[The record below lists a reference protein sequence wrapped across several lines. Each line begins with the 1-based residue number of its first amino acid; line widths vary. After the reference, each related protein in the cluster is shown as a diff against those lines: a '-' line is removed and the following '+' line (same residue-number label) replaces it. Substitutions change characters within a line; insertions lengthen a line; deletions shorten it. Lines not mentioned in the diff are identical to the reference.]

1 MSAGGRQAERMGTVT
16 GRLRVND
23 DGRLELYNHAE
34 YLRIP
39 VSSATPLELFQAG
52 RWVAGRLEHDATG
65 YYFAGPE
72 GAAPVLNAT
81 ARLVTDLL

>member
-1 MSAGGRQAERMGTVT
+1 MSSVT

-39 VSSATPLELFQAG
+39 VSGGTALELFEAG
-52 RWVAGRLEHDATG
+52 RWMAGRLEHDADG
-65 YYFAGPE
+65 YYFTGPG
-72 GAAPVLNAT
+72 GARHILNAT
-81 ARLVTDLL
+81 ARLTKDVL